1 MTGSGARGAFEF
13 QSADGTKITGWRS
26 GGDGPSLVLSPG
38 LGTPPEAWPL
48 LIRPDSG
55 FSVTTFFYRGT
66 GGSERPADR
75 SRIRIE
81 DHLSD
86 LVALLDHERIDRAL
100 VAGWSIGVNLAFELA
115 RQQPDRVLGL
125 LSVAGIPGGS
135 LGSFFAPVGV
145 PKPWRRT
152 AAVAVCNLARALGP
166 GLSALARGV
175 PKVELLASVI
185 AHTGF
190 MLPQARPATTLPAL
204 TEFFR
209 NDFRWYFELALAAG
223 EHPAMDVSFLKCPT
237 TVVAGKRD
245 SLTAHEDV
253 VALARR
259 IPQALLVELPGSHF
273 LPLEYPEEML
283 RLARELAQRV
293 AAEPGAAAAG

>member
-1 MTGSGARGAFEF
+1 MTGSGGRGAFEF
-13 QSADGTKITGWRS
+13 QGRDGTKLMGWRS
-26 GGDGPSLVLSPG
+26 GGKGLPLVLSPG

-48 LIRPDSG
+48 IIRPDSG
-55 FSVTTFFYRGT
+55 FAVTTFYYRGT

-75 SRIRIE
+75 SRIRVE
-81 DHLSD
+81 DHVSD
-86 LVALLDHERIDRAL
+86 LIALLDHERIDRAL

-115 RQQPDRVLGL
+115 RRQPDRVLGL
-125 LSVAGIPGGS
+125 LSVAGVPGGS
-135 LGSFFAPVGV
+135 LDSFFAPLGV
-145 PKPWRRT
+145 PRRLRKT
-152 AAVAVCNLARALGP
+152 AAVAVCSLARAAGP

-175 PKVELLASVI
+175 PKVELLASAV

-223 EHPAMDVSFLKCPT
+223 EHPPMDVSFVRCPT
-237 TVVAGKRD
+237 TVVAGRWD

-253 VALARR
+253 LDLARR
-259 IPQALLVELPGSHF
+259 IPHARLVQLPGSHF
-273 LPLEYPEEML
+273 LPLEYPEQML
-283 RLARELAQRV
+283 ELARDLARQIE
-293 AAEPGAAAAG
+293 AAPAAAKAG